1 MTADRE
7 KIRNR
12 RNGIF
17 RNVFDDDDLEIN
29 DATRAEDID
38 EWDSLMHVTLM
49 VVAEKEF
56 GMRLNAAEVG
66 ELDNVGA
73 LIDLISERATK

>member
-12 RNGIF
+12 LNGIF